1 MLRGIRGAITVR
13 SNTKEE
19 IIDAVKRLLS
29 EIAEQN
35 KIRADEVASVFF
47 SVTDDLNAA
56 FPAEAARIIGWK
68 DTALLCTREIPVPK
82 SLEKCV
88 RVLLHVNT
96 HMPQMKMKH
105 VYLEGAKIL
114 RRQRT

>member
-19 IIDAVKRLLS
+19 ILDAVKRLLS

-35 KIRADEVASVFF
+35 KIKPDEIASIIF
-47 SVTDDLNAA
+47 SSTDDLNAA
-56 FPAEAARIIGWK
+56 FPAEAARLMGWK

-82 SLEKCV
+82 SLDKCV

-96 HMPQMKMKH
+96 HMPQMKMRH